1 MWDGRG
7 RGSRCAGVR
16 SVAQQNPYSRST
28 SPSRASCDPVTSACP
43 ATFARSGQRLRALP
57 NPFQALCQKTRL
69 FSEDRLSPV
78 CAAASS
84 STAAACGNLDLALDN
99 VGATHLTAWWNHISD
114 RTAATWRDLETLGF
128 QRSRSAFNFHH
139 AIGVCLHL
147 AGLTRP
153 LKFYKNLDVS
163 TTVSKASGT
172 PIPT

>member
-1 MWDGRG
+1 M
-7 RGSRCAGVR
+7 
-16 SVAQQNPYSRST
+16 AQQNPYSRST

-69 FSEDRLSPV
+69 FSENRLSPV

-114 RTAATWRDLETLGF
+114 RTAATWRHSAF
-128 QRSRSAFNFHH
+128 SVHVQRSTFTGSRFRRQGQLLWAPHDIAFIIVHRMVLIAFIVSAWL
-139 AIGVCLHL
+139 VCPVLVH
-147 AGLTRP
+147 R
-153 LKFYKNLDVS
+153 K
-163 TTVSKASGT
+163 
-172 PIPT
+172 IP